1 MYCIAHHILSPLG
14 NGSVANLRAIQ
25 AEESALRLYNQ
36 HFPSVEPFC
45 ASLFDSA
52 KNFIQLCIQSASQA
66 IEDTDIDPS
75 SSTVVFIISTTK
87 GDNLQLLAP
96 AKEVVGHFGNPNS
109 PVVVSN
115 ACVSGVS
122 AQIAAWR
129 LLQSGQYNTAI
140 VVGCDVQSQFIVSGF
155 QSFKALSDSPC
166 RPFDEQRTGLNL
178 GEAVA
183 TMIYS
188 TERPMK
194 ACWQLT
200 AGSMHNDANHISG
213 PSRTGEGSYR
223 CLMDVLQRCNVADI
237 SALSV
242 HGTATPYNDEMEAIA
257 IQRADLLELPILA
270 FKGYYGHTMGAAGV
284 LETILSMLALENGIL
299 IGNPRYEKCG
309 TSYQLN
315 ITKQHRYLSNPPRHF
330 IKMMSGFGGCNAAIR
345 LSYCGYDEL

>member
-1 MYCIAHHILSPLG
+1 MYCIAHHILSPLA
-14 NGSVANLRAIQ
+14 NGSEANFRAIQ
-25 AEESALRLYNQ
+25 EGKSALSLYDQ

-52 KNFIQLCIQSASQA
+52 QNFTHLCIQSASQA
-66 IEDTDIDPS
+66 IKDADIDAS
-75 SSTVVFIISTTK
+75 SPEVVFVLSTTK

-96 AKEVVGHFGNPNS
+96 AKEVVRYFNNPNA
-109 PVVVSN
+109 PIIVSN
-115 ACVSGVS
+115 ACISGVS

-129 LLQSGQYNTAI
+129 LLQSGKYSVA
-140 VVGCDVQSQFIVSGF
+140 VVIGCDIQSQFIVSGF
-155 QSFKALSDSPC
+155 QSFKALSDSPS
-166 RPFDEQRTGLNL
+166 RPFDAQRKGLNL
-178 GEAVA
+178 GEAAA
-183 TMIYS
+183 TMIYGV
-188 TERPMK
+188 ERPKK

-223 CLMDVLQRCNVADI
+223 CLLDVLQHCDVRDI
-237 SALSV
+237 TALSV
-242 HGTATPYNDEMEAIA
+242 HGTATLYNDEMEAIA
-257 IQRADLLELPILA
+257 IQRANMLEIPILA

-284 LETILSMLALENGIL
+284 LETILTLLSLENGVL
-299 IGNPRYEKCG
+299 IGNPRYEECG

-315 ITKQHRYLSNPPRHF
+315 ITNQHRYFTNQPTHF